1 MHLFILIVL
10 NMPHCVAYNCNN
22 KSDNNPSISYH
33 RLPGPSRKLVWQA
46 WIDAIGR
53 TDLPKKVYLCAE
65 HFTEESFDP
74 SHDLKQRLLPEDSR
88 IKRMLLPDA
97 IPTIFDHRETKS
109 SRVTSQVREK
119 KKEKQEVHKFY
130 VQYLFISNRLGV
142 FWLMLDAGQGIFSTS
157 SQAPFIFSI
166 VVPLRK

>member
-1 MHLFILIVL
+1 
-10 NMPHCVAYNCNN
+10 MPHCVAYNCNN

-33 RLPGPSRKLVWQA
+33 RLPGPSRKLVRQT
-46 WIDAIGR
+46 WIDVIGR

-65 HFTEESFDP
+65 HFAEESFDP
-74 SHDLKQRLLPEDSR
+74 SHDLKQRLLSEGSR

-119 KKEKQEVHKFY
+119 KSKRYTNFMFNI
-130 VQYLFISNRLGV
+130 YLFLI
-142 FWLMLDAGQGIFSTS
+142 A
-157 SQAPFIFSI
+157 
-166 VVPLRK
+166 